1 MGMWW
6 GNIMWIRY
14 LYRGKSLIGIFI
26 ISWTILNTPATFK
39 NVWPGY
45 INMQKMKVIKS
56 PSWDGND
63 MFEAGKISLVLQTYH
78 HYCWLYQCYQL
89 YCWFCFI
96 FVSDITFGHIPI
108 LVGNFPLSIWRF
120 LEIRVP
126 PNHPFYLHLWKPP
139 FVHSTR
145 NNIHNWQQIGTGM
158 DDRMTHSKPEAWFEV
173 NWNHS
178 KSLKNDERTWESMD
192 WFSRENLHRKPMGFY
207 HQIQAFPVNCPIIQF
222 HREFR
227 STYVFH
233 TRWCPPVISW
243 FIIPWKL

>member
-1 MGMWW
+1 
-6 GNIMWIRY
+6 
-14 LYRGKSLIGIFI
+14 
-26 ISWTILNTPATFK
+26 
-39 NVWPGY
+39 
-45 INMQKMKVIKS
+45 
-56 PSWDGND
+56 
-63 MFEAGKISLVLQTYH
+63 MFEAGKISLVFLQTYH

-108 LVGNFPLSIWRF
+108 LVGNFPFVHMKISWNTGTPKSSI
-120 LEIRVP
+120 L
-126 PNHPFYLHLWKPP
+126 PP
-139 FVHSTR
+139 FMETPICSFNKEQSYTTE
-145 NNIHNWQQIGTGM
+145 QQIGTGM

-222 HREFR
+222 HEGNSDQHMF
-227 STYVFH
+227 
-233 TRWCPPVISW
+233 
-243 FIIPWKL
+243 FIQGGAPQL